1 MRKLFYLFLASAI
14 LAVPSISISQ
24 KEHPHDLESVSK
36 KQAGAVSLDLIT
48 RKQNFA
54 IGEKWAVFASV
65 NNLSDVPIWITS
77 ETSLLTIPTE
87 VLGQSRRFFA
97 QFAFLPTL
105 GDEVSNE
112 HVRINPGEKYI
123 IEWYV
128 DGLDEPGSDDR
139 IGVGFRFIKILK
151 EFLLFK
157 PDEYPFTAIVHYW
170 NTPPSIENGRFNLS
184 NTKMVSE
191 VRSIQIEGS
200 PIVLILGAAIGGM
213 FAFAIR
219 SFVSTSIPSV
229 KAIRTVSMYLIGL
242 VSTMLFCVV
251 GVILLE
257 RLSKSDFPVAVS
269 VKDFWGA
276 IAIGFVLEW
285 WGLKGLR
292 TTIKSREG
300 STRGQKE
307 KMPNNSIEADGPKA
321 RPEL

>member
-14 LAVPSISISQ
+14 LTAPSIASSQ
-24 KEHPHDLESVSK
+24 EELARGPGSTSK
-36 KQAGAVSLDLIT
+36 TQAGTVSLSLIT

-54 IGEKWAVFASV
+54 VGEKWSVFAGVS
-65 NNLSDVPIWITS
+65 NLSDVPIWITS

-87 VLGQSRRFFA
+87 VLGQSRQFFA

-105 GDEVSNE
+105 GEKVFNE
-112 HVRINPGEKYI
+112 HIRINPGEKYI

-128 DGLDEPGSDDR
+128 DGLDEPGSDNR
-139 IGVGFRFIKILK
+139 IGLVFRFIKILK

-170 NTPPSIENGRFNLS
+170 NTPPSLENGRFNLA

-200 PIVLILGAAIGGM
+200 PIVLILGAAIGGL

-219 SFVSTSIPSV
+219 SFASRSIPSV
-229 KAIRTVSMYLIGL
+229 KLNRTASMYLISL

-257 RLSKSDFPVAVS
+257 RLSKSDFPVAIT

-292 TTIKSREG
+292 SSISSWDG
-300 STRGQKE
+300 STRRPKD
-307 KMPNNSIEADGPKA
+307 KMPTKALPAAPKNGAD
-321 RPEL
+321 EL